1 MATYKCISCGT
12 IKESEN
18 DCRCSECGYKMYV
31 SPYDRPELLKREI
44 RDFIICLKLNQVKN
58 DTLKIYRKVSHG
70 KDKETGEEIFEII
83 LKSKDDQRFPDFAKI
98 QDYVCSA
105 QKTEI
110 FYERL
115 NTTLEQIR
123 KHVHTPYKQ
132 SYIVALDSV
141 KTEVSK
147 LDTVLV
153 EALTQIGITIE
164 LPEVNLPEL
173 QLAYSEVSMP
183 ELLAVVDEILDM
195 LIVLANKIKNFIKQN
210 NLYGTA
216 YQKHPK
222 RTYKYTEESDA
233 RADLQK
239 CIDKLS
245 NVLPKKYVV
254 DIFSDG
260 SDELYE
266 MLKVLWLAIEMI
278 MFVPVLEKKHV
289 YTFDDGTISNGDTMT
304 SVLLER
310 ICRRYRNVDTA
321 IYALDFLSDKSE
333 EELFD
338 IYNKMIELDAY
349 GFMGI
354 NKNSLLKIGES
365 EKKLDRLIGLT
376 GIKESIKKIKAY
388 ALANRDSDDL
398 NIHMCFMGN
407 PGTGKTEVA
416 RYIAGILYEN
426 KILPTKKVVEVDR
439 SGLVSQ
445 YFGATA
451 EKTSRVIDSAMGG
464 VLFVDEAYALGNNS
478 DVGITDYGKEAID
491 TLVKAMEDHRG
502 KLCVILAGYKN
513 EMLKMLD
520 VNPGFKSRIQFMLDF
535 PNYSR
540 EELQRITQLMLN
552 NRKYSIGEPAMN
564 KILDVTDIKRKD
576 PNFANAREIRNLL
589 DQVIMCQNL
598 RCAGT
603 NDKTIGLTDVNKYI
617 LDAKIILPTTG
628 EGSQKKILT
637 GEEELDKLIGLESVK
652 RMVRKIKAYAKRN
665 KGEACFNLHMCFYGN
680 PGTGKTEVARILS
693 RILYDAGV
701 LNEAKLV
708 ETDAHGLLGKF
719 VGETAPKTEAKIDSA
734 MGGVLFIDEAYALV
748 GSHTATGVATNY
760 GEEAIAVLLKEME
773 DRRGQFCTILAG
785 YKDEMRSML
794 STNPGFESRIQFILD
809 FPDYSREELGQI
821 AVVFL
826 NKKKYT
832 IDSSALQLLLDVAE
846 YYRGQKNFAN
856 ARTIR
861 TILDQVIMNQN
872 LRTEDT
878 EGDWTI
884 IRSDVEDYIMDEN
897 IDLQWKKAQAG
908 RIGFI

>member
-1 MATYKCISCGT
+1 
-12 IKESEN
+12 
-18 DCRCSECGYKMYV
+18 
-31 SPYDRPELLKREI
+31 
-44 RDFIICLKLNQVKN
+44 
-58 DTLKIYRKVSHG
+58 
-70 KDKETGEEIFEII
+70 
-83 LKSKDDQRFPDFAKI
+83 
-98 QDYVCSA
+98 
-105 QKTEI
+105 
-110 FYERL
+110 
-115 NTTLEQIR
+115 
-123 KHVHTPYKQ
+123 
-132 SYIVALDSV
+132 
-141 KTEVSK
+141 
-147 LDTVLV
+147 
-153 EALTQIGITIE
+153 
-164 LPEVNLPEL
+164 
-173 QLAYSEVSMP
+173 
-183 ELLAVVDEILDM
+183 
-195 LIVLANKIKNFIKQN
+195 
-210 NLYGTA
+210 
-216 YQKHPK
+216 
-222 RTYKYTEESDA
+222 
-233 RADLQK
+233 
-239 CIDKLS
+239 
-245 NVLPKKYVV
+245 
-254 DIFSDG
+254 
-260 SDELYE
+260 
-266 MLKVLWLAIEMI
+266 
-278 MFVPVLEKKHV
+278 
-289 YTFDDGTISNGDTMT
+289 
-304 SVLLER
+304 
-310 ICRRYRNVDTA
+310 
-321 IYALDFLSDKSE
+321 
-333 EELFD
+333 
-338 IYNKMIELDAY
+338 
-349 GFMGI
+349 
-354 NKNSLLKIGES
+354 
-365 EKKLDRLIGLT
+365 
-376 GIKESIKKIKAY
+376 
-388 ALANRDSDDL
+388 
-398 NIHMCFMGN
+398 
-407 PGTGKTEVA
+407 
-416 RYIAGILYEN
+416 
-426 KILPTKKVVEVDR
+426 
-439 SGLVSQ
+439 
-445 YFGATA
+445 
-451 EKTSRVIDSAMGG
+451 MGG